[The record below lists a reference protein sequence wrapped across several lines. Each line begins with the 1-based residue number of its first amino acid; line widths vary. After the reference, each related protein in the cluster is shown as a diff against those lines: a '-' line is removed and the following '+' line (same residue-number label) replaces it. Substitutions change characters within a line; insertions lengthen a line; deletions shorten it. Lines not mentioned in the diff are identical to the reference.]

1 MLELPPIPT
10 WDGLH
15 PLIIHFP
22 IVLLMIAPLF
32 VLIGAALAP
41 QKARPFLIA
50 AFILM
55 VLGTGSTFFAVATG
69 EAAGRLA
76 DRTPEINPVLQHH
89 EELAERTRLSFT
101 ILTVVFAAILAIP
114 LALRRES
121 RTYTTLL
128 PLVFLLFYSA
138 AMLFLVNTAHNG
150 GRLVH
155 EFGVQALV
163 GGPPAETSPGK

>member
-1 MLELPPIPT
+1 MLELPPVPT

-32 VLIGAALAP
+32 VLIGAALSPA
-41 QKARPFLIA
+41 KAKSFLIA
-50 AFILM
+50 ALILM
-55 VLGTGSTFFAVATG
+55 VLGTVSTYVAVETG
-69 EAAGRLA
+69 EAAGKLA
-76 DRTPEINPVLQHH
+76 DRTPEINVVLQHH

-101 ILTVVFAAILAIP
+101 ILTAVFAILLALP
-114 LALRRES
+114 LMLRRET
-121 RTYTTLL
+121 RIFTTAL
-128 PLVFLLFYSA
+128 PIVFLVFYSG

-163 GGPPAETSPGK
+163 GSPAPDQQGK